1 MRPSLTFVGTA
12 TTIIRLGGF
21 TLLTDPN
28 FLHKGQFAWLGKGLV
43 SRRLT
48 EPAMAPVDLP
58 ALDAIVL
65 SHLHGDHFDRVA
77 RRELD
82 HSVPVVTTPHA
93 ARRLSPRGF
102 APVALRNWEVHEL
115 QGQGET
121 LAIESVPAVHARGVL
136 GQLLPAVMGS
146 VLRWRVAG
154 ELRHTMYVTGDTLLG
169 PHLGEIAARHPDI
182 DTAVVHLG
190 GTKVLG
196 AVVTLDGVG
205 GRDLLER
212 IQPRQAVP
220 VHYDDYGVFRSPLE
234 DFRSAVR
241 DTSTADLVS
250 YVARGDT
257 VELVTRS

>member
-1 MRPSLTFVGTA
+1 
-12 TTIIRLGGF
+12 
-21 TLLTDPN
+21 
-28 FLHKGQFAWLGKGLV
+28 
-43 SRRLT
+43 
-48 EPAMAPVDLP
+48 
-58 ALDAIVL
+58 
-65 SHLHGDHFDRVA
+65 
-77 RRELD
+77 
-82 HSVPVVTTPHA
+82 
-93 ARRLSPRGF
+93 
-102 APVALRNWEVHEL
+102 
-115 QGQGET
+115 
-121 LAIESVPAVHARGVL
+121 
-136 GQLLPAVMGS
+136 
-146 VLRWRVAG
+146 
-154 ELRHTMYVTGDTLLG
+154 MYVTGDTLLG

-212 IQPRQAVP
+212 IHPRQAVP